1 MKVFKFGGAS
11 VKDADAIRN
20 TADIIRLYPN
30 EEIVIVISAM
40 GKITNALEEVVRAYF
55 HGEGNLAEKWQFV
68 KEYHYTEIDKL
79 FAAKEAV
86 YDDANA
92 LFEAV
97 EQLFSAPATL
107 SYDCVYDQIVSLG
120 ELISTTIVSHYL
132 NVADLPSTWVDAR
145 QLIRTNDT
153 FREGKVDWEVTPEQ
167 FKRIVKP
174 LLTNGYVVTQGFIG
188 GTKDGLTTTLG
199 REGSDFTAAI
209 ASFCLDAKNMTVW
222 KDVPGILT
230 ADPRLFKNATKL
242 DRISFL
248 EAIEMTY
255 YGAKVIHPKTIKPLQ
270 NKSIPLLVKSFIDP
284 KGEGTMISENL
295 EAAYPPVIVVEQNQA
310 LLQVSRTDFS
320 FVDEESLSELFALFA
335 HHRIKVNMM
344 QNTAIGFSI
353 CIDNVAERI
362 HGLMKDLQKFYKV
375 FKDNNVE
382 LVTVRHYEK
391 SIVEQLKKGKMILL
405 EERIRGTLKMVVKN
419 VPIMERINR

>member
-20 TADIIRLYPN
+20 TADIIKLYPS
-30 EEIVIVISAM
+30 EQIVIVISAM
-40 GKITNALEEVVRAYF
+40 GKITNALEEVAYAYF
-55 HGEGNLAEKWQFV
+55 HGKADLAEKWQFV

-79 FAAKEAV
+79 FTSKQAV
-86 YDDANA
+86 YDDVNA
-92 LFEAV
+92 LFEVV
-97 EQLFSAPATL
+97 EKRFSEPITQV
-107 SYDCVYDQIVSLG
+107 YDCVYDQIVSLG
-120 ELISTTIVSHYL
+120 ELVSTMIVNHFL
-132 NVADLPSTWVDAR
+132 NLNNLPSTWVDAR

-153 FREGKVDWEVTPEQ
+153 FREGKVDWTVTPEQ
-167 FKRIVKP
+167 FKTVVTP
-174 LLTNGYVVTQGFIG
+174 LLEKGYVVTQGFIG
-188 GTKDGLTTTLG
+188 STEDGLTTTLG
-199 REGSDFTAAI
+199 REGSDYTAAI

-230 ADPRLFKNATKL
+230 ADPRLFKNVTKL

-295 EAAYPPVIVVEQNQA
+295 EAAYPPVIVVERNQA

-353 CIDNVAERI
+353 CIDNVEDRI
-362 HGLMKDLQKFYKV
+362 KNLMKDLRQYYKV
-375 FKDNNVE
+375 FKDNHVE
-382 LVTVRHYEK
+382 LITIRHYQGG
-391 SIVEQLKKGKMILL
+391 IIEQMKKGKMILL
-405 EERIRGTLKMVVKN
+405 EERIRGTLKMVVKDIP
-419 VPIMERINR
+419 VMERIEN

>member
-11 VKDADAIRN
+11 VKDADAIQN
-20 TADIIRLYPN
+20 TADIIKLYPS
-30 EEIVIVISAM
+30 EQIVIVVSAM
-40 GKITNALEEVVRAYF
+40 GKITNALEEVARAYF
-55 HGEGNLAEKWQFV
+55 HGEANLAEKWQFV
-68 KEYHYTEIDKL
+68 KEYHYKEIDKL
-79 FAAKEAV
+79 FTSKQAV
-86 YDDANA
+86 YDDVNA
-92 LFEAV
+92 LFEVV
-97 EQLFSAPATL
+97 ENQFSAPATQV
-107 SYDCVYDQIVSLG
+107 YDCVYDQIVSLG
-120 ELISTTIVSHYL
+120 ELVSTVIVNHYL
-132 NVADLPSTWVDAR
+132 NTCNLPSTWVDAR

-153 FREGKVDWEVTPEQ
+153 FREGKVDWKITPEQ
-167 FKRIVKP
+167 FKTVVTP
-174 LLTNGYVVTQGFIG
+174 LLEKGYVVTQGFIG
-188 GTKDGLTTTLG
+188 STEDGLTTTLG
-199 REGSDFTAAI
+199 REGSDYTAAI

-230 ADPRLFKNATKL
+230 ADPRLFKNVTKL

-295 EAAYPPVIVVEQNQA
+295 EAAYPPVIVVERNQA

-353 CIDNVAERI
+353 CIDNVDERVKA
-362 HGLMKDLQKFYKV
+362 LMKDLSQYYKV
-375 FKDNNVE
+375 FKDNHVE
-382 LVTVRHYEK
+382 LITIRHYQGD
-391 SIVEQLKKGKMILL
+391 IIEQLKKGKMILL

-419 VPIMERINR
+419 VPVMERIDG